1 MEKSANA
8 EANRAVE
15 RLSKQIRFASYCV
28 VLTFESAKIQWLVKE
43 ILVFGSIDIYFFM
56 DDDSEHKVD
65 DSDDGWVLDSEQI
78 WKEESEIVSESDG
91 NTAMLLLKCEHFY
104 QVLPALPQLRVSE
117 PQSDLGQGR

>member
-1 MEKSANA
+1 
-8 EANRAVE
+8 
-15 RLSKQIRFASYCV
+15 
-28 VLTFESAKIQWLVKE
+28 
-43 ILVFGSIDIYFFM
+43 M

-104 QVLPALPQLRVSE
+104 QVVFLPRPNFAPLSPSVTWARGSDSLRITWYKK
-117 PQSDLGQGR
+117 G